1 MKTEFEL
8 EAALDSE
15 NSMGLGA
22 MQPQDSKHMVLFVKL
37 VRLGQGTQFVD
48 L

>member
-15 NSMGLGA
+15 KIMGLRA
-22 MQPQDSKHMVLFVKL
+22 MQPQDSKHMVLFLKL
-37 VRLGQGTQFVD
+37 VRLGQRTKFVD